1 MGGHRYNRSSL
12 ILNPGVNSSIT
23 GILNIQTK
31 VPTTTK
37 YHETEFVSPGS
48 AKNKNSKSPNVIFV
62 TMSNKN
68 EFGGGGVRLK
78 MRNREGVALHQ
89 ACADTLCRQL

>member
-1 MGGHRYNRSSL
+1 MGGHCYNRSSL

-48 AKNKNSKSPNVIFV
+48 AKNKNSKSPKCYFCYH
-62 TMSNKN
+62 
-68 EFGGGGVRLK
+68 E
-78 MRNREGVALHQ
+78 Q
-89 ACADTLCRQL
+89 